1 MHLEEDDYSDDDEPI
16 TQVQSTEQ
24 PITLNTDNQ
33 FERNVLLSVLAPIG
47 HTYLTVA
54 ETLVSLLGTVVPE
67 NEFIKECV
75 TRIKD
80 KVDSNRCEYGKTTFE

>member
-1 MHLEEDDYSDDDEPI
+1 MHLEADDYSDEDEQQI

-24 PITLNTDNQ
+24 PITLNAGAQ
-33 FERNVLLSVLAPIG
+33 FERGVLLAVLAPIG

-54 ETLVSLLGTVVPE
+54 ETLVSLLGNVVPE

-75 TRIKD
+75 TSIKE
-80 KVDSNRCEYGKTTFE
+80 KVDSNRCQFGKP